1 MKKRKWLLVGLFCL
15 LLVSIPHQVMADDAS
30 ATLQEVNAQ
39 NAEKAVKDP
48 NNVTQP
54 KEVKKAGVSLHI
66 ERFPLS
72 RYQANNEAAESK
84 IKGAFLGLAN
94 VFASL
99 SQKVVNI
106 VDTGMDVLY
115 NLKPIDT
122 FATKLTQVSTD
133 MYQVFKA
140 NFGQLFFML
149 GIGFIAYLF
158 FIKLNAKEAIKR
170 FFMMLLVIG
179 IGGWWMVNAGYM
191 MQTMNALS
199 IEAQG
204 KLMGVGNTIVH
215 TFGGS
220 GNYEDTSKI
229 QSGKEV
235 EGTVAIMRN
244 VYFDMAL
251 QKPFLIANF
260 GSTDASKINRVAKEA
275 KGLNRI
281 DTLLSFK
288 LTSEGEKA
296 KLDYIKQNEIRE
308 YDNEEMA
315 DGNVYTQFGINFVG
329 FIGAI
334 ALGIPFLMLA
344 FFSFLLQ
351 LLALGIAFILPIMFF
366 VAWLPWMAN
375 SGYVGL
381 KRLISVFVIKALLG
395 LLVVS
400 VYLMCFIVDLMIPPS
415 GFGLYALNLIVTAG
429 LLILIYNKRDKA
441 ISFVTAG
448 KVKSVDSKM
457 VERVRQEVVQPSWEA
472 AKKTGHVAGATVNT
486 AIVKPSRWIAS
497 KVSKI
502 KEPSSS
508 TEEPESPE
516 NVEPER
522 TPQVNTPINEE
533 PTTLEARTPQQD
545 GKRTVSKT
553 NTKKTTQRKRESR
566 QSIAKSER
574 IVEAESVS
582 SSTRQKSI
590 PSQNTA
596 SSKSTVSGS
605 REKAQIV
612 SPRTPQQKMPERMSE
627 PPSKVHHIRTK
638 QGSTRQEK
646 VLDVHKSYENKDTGH
661 SVFEQRDIKS
671 TGTDIERMHKE
682 TEKRDAT

>member
-15 LLVSIPHQVMADDAS
+15 LLVSIPHQVTADDAS

-66 ERFPLS
+66 KRFPLS
-72 RYQANNEAAESK
+72 RYQANNEAADSK

-99 SQKVVNI
+99 SQMVVNI

-122 FATKLTQVSTD
+122 FATKLTQVSTN

-140 NFGQLFFML
+140 SFGQLFFML

-179 IGGWWMVNAGYM
+179 IGGWWMLNAGYM

-199 IEAQG
+199 VEAQG
-204 KLMGVGNTIVH
+204 KLMSVGNIIVH

-229 QSGKEV
+229 QSGNEV

-260 GSTDASKINRVAKEA
+260 GSTDASKINSVAKET
-275 KGLNRI
+275 KGLNRV

-288 LTSEGEKA
+288 LTSDGEKA
-296 KLDYIKQNEIRE
+296 KLKYISDPEIAT
-308 YDNEEMA
+308 YHNEEMA
-315 DGNVYTQFGINFVG
+315 DGNVYTQFGVNFVG

-366 VAWLPWMAN
+366 IAWLPWMAN

-395 LLVVS
+395 LLIVG

-429 LLILIYNKRDKA
+429 LLILLYIKRDKA

-457 VERVRQEVVQPSWEA
+457 IERVRQEVVQPSWEA
-472 AKKTGHVAGATVNT
+472 TKRTGHVAGATINT
-486 AIVKPSRWIAS
+486 TIVKPSRWIAS
-497 KVSKI
+497 KVSK
-502 KEPSSS
+502 KQEPSSS
-508 TEEPESPE
+508 TEETESPE

-522 TPQVNTPINEE
+522 TPQVNTPINDEQATPE
-533 PTTLEARTPQQD
+533 VRTPQND
-545 GKRTVSKT
+545 VKRVRTM
-553 NTKKTTQRKRESR
+553 N
-566 QSIAKSER
+566 
-574 IVEAESVS
+574 
-582 SSTRQKSI
+582 TRQATHHRREMRRSLGTKHILEEESTLSTPRRISI
-590 PSQNTA
+590 PSQSVA
-596 SSKSTVSGS
+596 SSKPTVSGS

-612 SPRTPQQKMPERMSE
+612 SPRTPQKKITEQKSGTPSE
-627 PPSKVHHIRTK
+627 ISSARTK
-638 QGSTRQEK
+638 QERMRQEE
-646 VLDVHKSYENKDTGH
+646 VLGVRKNSQNKDTRH
-661 SVFEQRDIKS
+661 IVFEQRDIKS
-671 TGTDIERMHKE
+671 TGTDIERMHTE
-682 TEKRDAT
+682 TEKRDVT

>member
-15 LLVSIPHQVMADDAS
+15 LLVSIPHQVTADDAS
-30 ATLQEVNAQ
+30 ATLQEVNTQ

-66 ERFPLS
+66 KRFPLS
-72 RYQANNEAAESK
+72 RYQANNEAADSK

-99 SQKVVNI
+99 SQMVVNI

-158 FIKLNAKEAIKR
+158 FIKLNAQEAIKR
-170 FFMMLLVIG
+170 FIMMLLVIG
-179 IGGWWMVNAGYM
+179 IGGWWMLNAGYM
-191 MQTMNALS
+191 MQTMNAVS

-204 KLMGVGNTIVH
+204 KLMSVGNIIVH

-220 GNYEDTSKI
+220 GNYADTSKI
-229 QSGKEV
+229 QAGKEV

-260 GSTDASKINRVAKEA
+260 GSTDASKINSVAKEA
-275 KGLNRI
+275 KGLNRV

-288 LTSEGEKA
+288 LTSDGEKA
-296 KLDYIKQNEIRE
+296 KLKYISDPEIAT
-308 YDNEEMA
+308 YHNEEMA
-315 DGNVYTQFGINFVG
+315 DGNVYTQFGVNFVG
-329 FIGAI
+329 FMGAI

-395 LLVVS
+395 LLVVG
-400 VYLMCFIVDLMIPPS
+400 VYLMCFIVDLMIPPL

-429 LLILIYNKRDKA
+429 LLILLYIKRDKA
-441 ISFVTAG
+441 ISYVTAG
-448 KVKSVDSKM
+448 KIKSVDNKM
-457 VERVRQEVVQPSWEA
+457 IERVRQEVVQPSWEA
-472 AKKTGHVAGATVNT
+472 AKKTGHVAGATINT
-486 AIVKPSRWIAS
+486 TIVKPSRWIAS
-497 KVSKI
+497 KVSKK
-502 KEPSSS
+502 KEPPSS
-508 TEEPESPE
+508 TGEPESPE

-522 TPQVNTPINEE
+522 TPQVNTPINDE
-533 PTTLEARTPQQD
+533 PTTPEVRTPQKDVRRVGTMNSRQ
-545 GKRTVSKT
+545 
-553 NTKKTTQRKRESR
+553 TTQRKREVR
-566 QSIAKSER
+566 QSVGREHR
-574 IVEAESVS
+574 LETESTS
-582 SSTRQKSI
+582 ATPTQTSTASRK
-590 PSQNTA
+590 PA
-596 SSKSTVSGS
+596 SSKATASISDEQANVQVPLS
-605 REKAQIV
+605 
-612 SPRTPQQKMPERMSE
+612 RTPQQKMSKPLSE
-627 PPSKVHHIRTK
+627 TSNARTK
-638 QGSTRQEK
+638 QERAKQEE
-646 VLDVHKSYENKDTGH
+646 VSDVHKRSQHKDTRH
-661 SVFEQRDIKS
+661 IVFEQRDTKS
-671 TGTDIERMHKE
+671 TGTDIERIHTE
-682 TEKRDAT
+682 TEKRDVT